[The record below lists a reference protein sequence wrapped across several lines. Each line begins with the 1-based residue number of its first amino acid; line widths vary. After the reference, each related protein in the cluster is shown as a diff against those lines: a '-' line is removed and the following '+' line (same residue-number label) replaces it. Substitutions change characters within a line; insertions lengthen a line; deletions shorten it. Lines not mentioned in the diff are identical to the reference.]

1 MIINDKS
8 TYTTADGREV
18 DYSHEIRL
26 TDPHR
31 HKYGSAMAE
40 YLDHLDGDDARTG
53 STEWS
58 EYVQRFGKW
67 LLFSDDRG
75 FVTAEKCPTVADAV
89 ERFDV
94 IDAAYSEWCETVDDE

>member
-40 YLDHLDGDDARTG
+40 YLDHLDGDDAWTG

-75 FVTAEKCPTVADAV
+75 FVTAEKYPTVAAAV
-89 ERFDV
+89 ERFEE
-94 IDAAYSEWCETVDDE
+94 IDAAYSAWCEENDE